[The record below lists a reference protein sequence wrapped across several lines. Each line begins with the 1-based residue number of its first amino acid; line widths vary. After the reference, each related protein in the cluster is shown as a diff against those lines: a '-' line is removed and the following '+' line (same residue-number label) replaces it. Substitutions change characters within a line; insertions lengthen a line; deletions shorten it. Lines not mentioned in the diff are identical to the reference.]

1 MPDSTTKST
10 LTREQDG
17 SIKLIVTLPKED
29 IAKAHE
35 EFVIAAVAEAE
46 LPGFRKGKAPRN
58 VVEERLDAAKIQE
71 EILKKLLP
79 QAYVKAVEEHGLKPV
94 MNPKIHIQKIEPGK
108 DWTFEATTCEAPEI
122 KLNDYKDKVKSI
134 TAKSKIVLPG
144 KETKEPNF
152 DEIMQAVLAAAVVEI
167 PGILVQ
173 QESDRLLA
181 QMLDEVKKLGLTLD
195 QYLSSTGKTPETL
208 RAEFEEKAKSDMKL
222 EFVLQKIADEE
233 KITIEQKEI
242 DEAIQKAKDP
252 KEKENLS
259 RNHYLLASILRQQ
272 KTLDFLKNL

>member
-1 MPDSTTKST
+1 MIDVKKSL

-17 SIKLIVTLPKED
+17 SIKLVVTLPQAD
-29 IAKAHE
+29 IAKIQE
-35 EFVIAAVAEAE
+35 EVINKAVEEAE

-58 VVEERLDAAKIQE
+58 VVEERMDAGKIQE
-71 EILKKLLP
+71 EVLKKLLP
-79 QAYVKAVEEHGLKPV
+79 PAYIKAVEEHDLKPV
-94 MNPKIHIQKIEPGK
+94 MNPKIHIQQVEPGK
-108 DWTFEATTCEAPEI
+108 DWSFEAITCEAPDI
-122 KLNDYKDKVKSI
+122 KLNDYKEKVKSI

-144 KETKEPNF
+144 KEPQEPNF
-152 DEIMQAVLAAAVVEI
+152 DEIMQAILGTTEVAI
-167 PGILVQ
+167 PSVLVQ

-181 QMLDEVKKLGLTLD
+181 QTLDEIKKLGLTLD
-195 QYLSSTGKTPETL
+195 QYLSSTGKNPEAL
-208 RAEFEEKAKSDMKL
+208 RKEFEEKAKNDMKL

-233 KITIEQKEI
+233 KITVEQKEI

-252 KEKENLS
+252 REKENLM

>member
-1 MPDSTTKST
+1 MTDAKKST
-10 LTREQDG
+10 FTREPDG
-17 SIKLIVTLPKED
+17 SLKLIVTLPIAD
-29 IAKAHE
+29 ITKARE
-35 EFVIAAVAEAE
+35 EVIEAAVQEAE

-58 VVEERLDAAKIQE
+58 VVEERLDPAKLQE

-79 QAYVKAVEEHGLKPV
+79 KAYVAAVEEHGLKPV

-108 DWTFEATTCEAPEI
+108 DWVFEAITCEAPEI

-134 TAKSKIVLPG
+134 TAKSKIVIPG
-144 KETKEPNF
+144 KEQAQPNF

-167 PGILVQ
+167 PTVLVQ
-173 QESDRLLA
+173 QESDRVLA
-181 QMLDEVKKLGLTLD
+181 QTLDEIKKLGLTLD

-208 RAEFEEKAKSDMKL
+208 RGEFEEKAKSDMKL

-233 KITIEQKEI
+233 KITVDQKEI
-242 DEAIQKAKDP
+242 DEAIQKAKNP
-252 KEKENLS
+252 QERENLS
-259 RNHYLLASILRQQ
+259 RNPYLLASILRQQ

>member
-1 MPDSTTKST
+1 MTDTKKSV

-17 SIKLIVTLPKED
+17 SVKLLVTLPIAD
-29 IAKAHE
+29 INATRE
-35 EFVIAAVAEAE
+35 EVIQAAVEKAE

-58 VVEERLDAAKIQE
+58 VVEERLDDAKIQE

-79 QAYVKAVEEHGLKPV
+79 KAYIKAVEEHDLKPV
-94 MNPKIHIQKIEPGK
+94 MNPKIHIQKIEPEK

-144 KETKEPNF
+144 KEKQEPNF
-152 DEIMQAVLAAAVVEI
+152 DEIMQAVLAEAKVEI

-208 RAEFEEKAKSDMKL
+208 RAEFEEKAKADMKL

-233 KITIEQKEI
+233 KITVEQKEI

-252 KEKENLS
+252 KERENLS